1 MRQFRIAD
9 FGLRIRPRALL
20 TAGLALG
27 FLAAPLPSDAQQP
40 GKVYRIGWLGANSG
54 GGETDAHGCPKQGL
68 PDWQAGLEGLRERG
82 YVRGQN
88 LIIECR
94 WTEGRSERAYQLAW
108 ELVGLKP
115 DLIVAVGGNVRVVK
129 QITRTLPI
137 PIVMVGTLDPEG
149 WLVDTLAHPGG
160 NLTGLAYTA
169 GLELFGKQLQL
180 LKEAAP
186 KASRVTILTYGGL
199 PSYQGE
205 LNVAARALGL
215 TLQSRDLW
223 APETLAGDFAK
234 MITAGVDALV
244 GEPSPVFFA
253 YRQQI
258 SDLALQH
265 RLPSMFAYRG
275 LTEAGALMSY
285 GPNEPTLYRR
295 LAFYVDKIFKGAN
308 PGDLPVE
315 QPTKYE
321 LIINLKTA
329 KVLGLTIPQ
338 SVLMRADEVI
348 E

>member
-1 MRQFRIAD
+1 M
-9 FGLRIRPRALL
+9 
-20 TAGLALG
+20 
-27 FLAAPLPSDAQQP
+27 
-40 GKVYRIGWLGANSG
+40 
-54 GGETDAHGCPKQGL
+54 
-68 PDWQAGLEGLRERG
+68 
-82 YVRGQN
+82 
-88 LIIECR
+88 
-94 WTEGRSERAYQLAW
+94 EGRSERAYQLAW

-115 DLIVAVGGNVRVVK
+115 DLVVAVGGNVRVVK

-137 PIVMVGTLDPEG
+137 PIVKVGTLDPEG

-186 KASRVTILTYGGL
+186 KASRVTVLTYGGL

-205 LNVAARALGL
+205 LNSAARALGL
-215 TLQSRDLW
+215 TLQSRELW

-234 MITAGVDALV
+234 MITAGVDALL

-258 SDLALQH
+258 SALALQH

-275 LTEAGALMSY
+275 LTEAGSLMSY
-285 GPNEPTLYRR
+285 GPNEPALYRR
-295 LAFYVDKIFKGAN
+295 LGSYVDKIFKGAN
-308 PGDLPVE
+308 LGHLPVE
-315 QPTKYE
+315 QPDKFE
-321 LIINLKTA
+321 LLINLKTA
-329 KVLGLTIPQ
+329 KALGLTIPQ
-338 SVLMRADEVI
+338 SLLSVADEVI